1 VARHR
6 SRQRKTSPQSGG
18 QSPAP
23 PSPPSARSRAA
34 TLPAP
39 FGSALVGRS
48 FVHPLFDYLV
58 IGGGLSLVA
67 SAIAVAQPQFT
78 AAVGLTA
85 LAYTIL
91 LCNSAHFAASTV
103 RLYSKPGARQTW
115 PFLTMGLPIVALLAL
130 AACLTLPEAVGRHAL
145 GLTLTWSAYHYAAQA
160 YGLSVLYAYRSG
172 CQLSLTDKRLLWV
185 VSLLPFIYVVCGGV
199 GLGLDWLVPASIL
212 TAEPIDAT
220 LRTLAWLLP
229 YVGFAAI
236 AAFLFKT
243 WRSESG
249 PVPLISLLVLVA
261 NGVWWFILDPLGAF
275 TVATVFHG
283 LQYLGIVTIFHVKEQ
298 MAQPGNQRGPA
309 YHVLWFYG
317 ASLVLGY
324 ALFNCLPWGFDFLGF
339 GLLQSVA
346 LVVVAVNIHHFV
358 VDAFIWRLRP
368 GGTNRQ
374 ITEARHASV
383 AA

>member
-1 VARHR
+1 V
-6 SRQRKTSPQSGG
+6 
-18 QSPAP
+18 P
-23 PSPPSARSRAA
+23 PIGRA
-34 TLPAP
+34 L
-39 FGSALVGRS
+39 LGRS
-48 FVHPLFDYLV
+48 FVHPLFDYLL

-67 SAIAVAQPQFT
+67 SAIAITYPQYT
-78 AAVGLTA
+78 TVVGLTA

-103 RLYSKPGARQTW
+103 RLYSKPGAFQTW
-115 PFLTMGLPIVALLAL
+115 PFLTMSLPIVTLIVLAVCL
-130 AACLTLPEAVGRHAL
+130 ALPEAVGPHAL

-172 CQLSLTDKRLLWV
+172 CQLSNADKHLLWG

-199 GLGLDWLVPASIL
+199 GLGLDWLVPASVL
-212 TAEPIDAT
+212 TAKPIDTT
-220 LRTLAWLLP
+220 LRTVSWVLP
-229 YVGFAAI
+229 YIGFGAI
-236 AAFLFKT
+236 AALLLKT
-243 WRSESG
+243 WGSKSG

-283 LQYLGIVTIFHVKEQ
+283 LQYLAIVMIFHVKEQ
-298 MAQPGNQRGPA
+298 IAQPENQRGVA

-317 ASLVLGY
+317 ASLLLGY
-324 ALFNCLPWGFDFLGF
+324 ALFNCLPWGFDFFGF

-346 LVVVAVNIHHFV
+346 LVVAVNIHHFI

-368 GGTNRQ
+368 GGANRQ
-374 ITEARHASV
+374 IAEARHASV